1 MNESD
6 RLIAERPTCAS
17 CKNEIDPD
25 TCWCGSE
32 RDWHDGSHHY
42 VPMGCTCYY
51 DRAAVLAAT
60 EGKGTMN
67 TFYVMQNVYVVTL
80 PGARAEFRLFLDPVE
95 ARNFFLDNEHTDMFS
110 FSVYQ
115 TQDGGIDRSNMTRME
130 ALAAA
135 IKGEQG

>member
-1 MNESD
+1 MRSNGVGQWVYFPEATAHLD
-6 RLIAERPTCAS
+6 A
-17 CKNEIDPD
+17 DGPD
-25 TCWCGSE
+25 
-32 RDWHDGSHHY
+32 Y
-42 VPMGCTCYY
+42 KAVAF
-51 DRAAVLAAT
+51 RAAVLAAT